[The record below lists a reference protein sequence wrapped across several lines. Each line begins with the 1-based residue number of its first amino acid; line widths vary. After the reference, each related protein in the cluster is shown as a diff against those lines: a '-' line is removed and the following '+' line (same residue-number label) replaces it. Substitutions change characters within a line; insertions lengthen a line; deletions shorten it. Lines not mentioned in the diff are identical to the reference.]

1 MPTTTK
7 KDLIDMVADATG
19 QKRTTVKRTVQSFL
33 DHVIQQL
40 SEGNRIE
47 FRDFGVF
54 EIRDRRPRMAQNP
67 KTLERVPV
75 PGKKIIKFK
84 SGRLMKQAVEEPET
98 GEVPIVHAGT
108 SNNGK
113 FAHGRS
119 SEAAH
124 AAGHD
129 LIASRQTDG

>member
-1 MPTTTK
+1 
-7 KDLIDMVADATG
+7 MVADSTG
-19 QKRTTVKRTVQSFL
+19 QKRTTVKRTIQSFL

-84 SGRLMKQAVEEPET
+84 SGRLMKQAVEDPDT
-98 GEVPIVHAGT
+98 DKAQPRQAGST

-113 FAHGRS
+113 LVHDQSHEETRAEGHNLIS
-119 SEAAH
+119 SRH
-124 AAGHD
+124 ANG
-129 LIASRQTDG
+129 